1 MCTGLEVRPG
11 FKTTQREQT
20 KIRVMKETCS
30 KLSAVVATANFQQK
44 KQNKKFV
51 DF

>member
-1 MCTGLEVRPG
+1 MRKESKQKYGQQNKMCL
-11 FKTTQREQT
+11 
-20 KIRVMKETCS
+20 